1 MRAVPPQEPPSGRR
15 AWVSR
20 TRQPGARP
28 SRPVWHRSSA
38 SPPACHLPLTS
49 SKPSAA
55 CAVKPTVT
63 LFTPG
68 ARPAG
73 ARRPPSIAGG
83 EAHAAARPARRARAP
98 GAGDWRGAREI
109 TPGVVPGRAP
119 SAIAPVA
126 GPPRLPAARPRE
138 SLLPGGLGPSPLH
151 AAGGPVPSPPGEGPA
166 EREQGVAIAVAH
178 QRAMPWEPQR
188 GPPGR
193 HPRAARCIVTQQAEG
208 PRGGCFFHPC
218 RACWAVCGWTGSAL
232 RWRDVA
238 REG

>member
-1 MRAVPPQEPPSGRR
+1 MAKGLVIAQTVAHGLLARADRRQSPGVRRTPPPDPLEHLERGTGAGPARSLQGWSRGEPLGDHGALGPRGVLAPQPHGGRR
-15 AWVSR
+15 R
-20 TRQPGARP
+20 
-28 SRPVWHRSSA
+28 HRS
-38 SPPACHLPLTS
+38 
-49 SKPSAA
+49 
-55 CAVKPTVT
+55 
-63 LFTPG
+63 
-68 ARPAG
+68 
-73 ARRPPSIAGG
+73 
-83 EAHAAARPARRARAP
+83 
-98 GAGDWRGAREI
+98 
-109 TPGVVPGRAP
+109 AP